1 MIPPAAFTRRLSH
14 IQLIRGIF
22 TNAVNHVR
30 FFFLYRKVHKFISNL
45 STVNS
50 VQMIQDCLK
59 VSLLFAR
66 SIGWRLCDM
75 QDTCCED
82 ESSGRD
88 QQDDCRI

>member
-1 MIPPAAFTRRLSH
+1 
-14 IQLIRGIF
+14 
-22 TNAVNHVR
+22 
-30 FFFLYRKVHKFISNL
+30 
-45 STVNS
+45 
-50 VQMIQDCLK
+50 MIQDCLK